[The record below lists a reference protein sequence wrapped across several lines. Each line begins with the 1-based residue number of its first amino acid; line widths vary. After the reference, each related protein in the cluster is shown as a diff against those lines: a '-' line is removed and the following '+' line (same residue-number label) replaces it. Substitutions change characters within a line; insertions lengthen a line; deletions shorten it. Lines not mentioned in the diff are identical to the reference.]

1 VPNVWLGVDKGYG
14 LAKLGELN
22 IGPPTEIFLA
32 RAFCKISY
40 EPTPPTDRQM
50 DNLSWSGQPLKQFL
64 GESRNSE
71 DVIQVRK
78 GLVQAEKHV
87 KVAELR
93 QQLERLIQRQ
103 NVEYDR
109 TFNAEILK
117 PPLSSELAAKLFH
130 KLGEVGMVLYGYIHH
145 KEGLE
150 IEVLALDEEILA
162 VFIDAMDKFL
172 KAQRECR
179 NKSIRGIDLWLEDRI
194 LNACSGTLVL
204 RFIVQLLN

>member
-1 VPNVWLGVDKGYG
+1 MLGVDKGYG
-14 LAKLGELN
+14 LAKLGELS
-22 IGPPTEIFLA
+22 IGRPTEFFWREPVRFLTTT
-32 RAFCKISY
+32 S
-40 EPTPPTDRQM
+40 PSPTDRQM
-50 DNLSWSGQPLKQFL
+50 ENLSWSGQPLQQFL
-64 GESRNSE
+64 DESRNSD

-103 NVEYDR
+103 RVEYDR
-109 TFNAEILK
+109 SFNAEILK

-130 KLGEVGMVLYGYIHH
+130 KLGGVGMVLYGYIHH

-150 IEVLALDEEILA
+150 EQVLALDEEILA

-179 NKSIRGIDLWLEDRI
+179 NKSIRGIDLWLEDR
-194 LNACSGTLVL
+194 LLDACTGTLVL
-204 RFIVQLLN
+204 CFMVQLLN